1 MDFFTNPLNFFIMG
15 NIVQGILGGFI
26 GKVGTVVGSVRD
38 GKAYMRSVGY
48 RNTKTATEGQLNQR
62 RKFGVLKR
70 LISPLTPAFAIG
82 FRNLCSGSKP
92 QNVAFGLLYSS
103 GVVGDAPDFEV
114 DYSKLVVSD
123 GNLISF
129 NNLQVNSV
137 SRTIKAVWSDNSDV
151 DGLDPDDQVYMV
163 VLLPEVDLVYII
175 GGDVVRSSGSI
186 SYTVHEMLPA
196 QKAHVYLF
204 MAAVSSTK
212 VSKSFHF
219 EVNL

>member
-1 MDFFTNPLNFFIMG
+1 MG
-15 NIVQGILGGFI
+15 KIIQGILGGFI

-38 GKAYMRSVGY
+38 GKAYMRSAGY
-48 RNTKTATEGQLNQR
+48 RSGKKATEGQLNQR

-70 LISPLTPAFAIG
+70 LISPLTPVFAIG
-82 FRNLCSGSKP
+82 FRNLCNGSKP
-92 QNVAFGLLYSS
+92 QNVAFGILYSS
-103 GVVGDAPDFEV
+103 GVVGEAPDFVV

-129 NNLQVNSV
+129 NNLQVSVV

-151 DGLDPDDQVYMV
+151 DGLDPDDLVYMV
-163 VLLPEVDLVYII
+163 VLLHEVDLVYII

-186 SYTVHEMLPA
+186 SYTVHELLPA

-204 MAAVSSTK
+204 MAAAASTK
-212 VSKSFHF
+212 VSKSAHF
-219 EVNL
+219 EVSL

>member
-1 MDFFTNPLNFFIMG
+1 MG
-15 NIVQGILGGFI
+15 KIVQGILGGFI

-62 RKFGVLKR
+62 RKFGILKR

-82 FRNLCSGSKP
+82 FRNLCNGSRP

-123 GNLISF
+123 GNLIAF
-129 NNLQVNSV
+129 NDLQVSAA

-151 DGLDPDDQVYMV
+151 DGLDPNDQVYMV
-163 VLLPEVDLVYII
+163 VLLHEVDLVYIV

-186 SYTVHEMLPA
+186 SYAVHELLPT

-204 MAAVSSTK
+204 MAAASSMK